1 MKNYIGI
8 DLGTTNSVICSYI
21 GVETRIWKSPDQ
33 NDVTPSAIFIDGR
46 GNKYVGT
53 RAYNAAPRNPDNS
66 GILFKRHMGTST
78 QLKIGNSSFTPEQC
92 SAEILKSLYGYLPED
107 IRDMQETG
115 TVITV
120 PAAFNQMQKSATSEA
135 ANMAGIGNTALLQE
149 PVAAVMSVMRSGN
162 VQGTFLIYDLGGG
175 TLDVAIAEAMDG
187 HVNLLAHG
195 GIAMCGGRDFDRSL
209 VDNLV
214 QPWMMEN
221 FNLPKDFASASQYRK
236 LIRLATWATER
247 AKIELSSRENTAIVL
262 SEDEIRLADL
272 NGEEIYLEVP
282 LSRRD
287 FNPLIE
293 DRIKGTI
300 EEIRRTLTASALTPD
315 YVEQIVFV
323 GGPTNYKP
331 LRDMVTFEL
340 GISEGTSVNP
350 MTAVAEGA
358 SLFAESIDW
367 NTENHQRKES
377 RGTVI
382 SGGVTFNYHARTPS
396 DKARIMVDVSPN
408 IPQGSEF
415 QIDSLDTGWTSG
427 RQPLES
433 GSSVEVDLLNVGKN
447 TFMVS
452 ATDSVGNSIAL
463 EMDWIIITKTAASVD
478 AIPSSHSI
486 AVEVL
491 DRVGGF
497 PMPEYI
503 VRKGDPLPHKGRV
516 VFKATESLKAGD
528 QSSLNFKLWEGEI
541 EDTITDNRLIGVFKV
556 SGSDFDFGEIAAG
569 DDLECEYEILDSGVP
584 VLEFTVSSIGA
595 TFNSRG
601 SFYSRQEG
609 QLDYSTAAALVIREG
624 KETVDRIDVLRERI
638 KHPGLEQARIKAE
651 AAASIKQQEADAE
664 KTQEARE
671 SVLESRKI
679 LNDVRKV
686 HRQDI
691 RESDFD
697 GVTGVFS
704 EFVREYARPSEITAF
719 DNLCKTAMNCV
730 GHNDKQFEYYL
741 EHLKG
746 QNFNILFSQDWFV
759 VEYFKYLVSAP
770 ELFAENCGFQEL
782 AEAGLS
788 ALQHGNIQNLRS
800 VSLQLDDKRLDR
812 GAGQFALTNIV
823 RG

>member
-1 MKNYIGI
+1 MNNYIGI

-46 GNKYVGT
+46 GNKYIGT
-53 RAYNAAPRNPDNS
+53 RAYNAAPQNPDNS
-66 GILFKRHMGTST
+66 GTLFKRHMGTNT
-78 QLKIGNSSFTPEQC
+78 KLKIGNSSFTAEQC
-92 SAEILKSLYGYLPED
+92 SAEILKFLYGYLPED

-120 PAAFNQMQKSATSEA
+120 PAAFNQMQRDATLEA
-135 ANMAGIGNTALLQE
+135 AKVAGIGTTGLLQE
-149 PVAAVMSVMRSGN
+149 PVAAVMSVMRSGD

-209 VDNLV
+209 VDKLV
-214 QPWMMEN
+214 RPWMMDN

-247 AKIELSSRENTAIVL
+247 AKIELSSRDNTAIVL
-262 SEDEIRLADL
+262 SEDEIRMTDS

-287 FNPLIE
+287 FNSLIE

-300 EEIRRTLTASALTPD
+300 EETRRTLTASALTPD

-331 LRDMVTFEL
+331 LRDMVTSEL
-340 GISEGTSVNP
+340 GISDGTRVNP

-367 NTENHQRKES
+367 SMENRQRKDS
-377 RGTVI
+377 RGTI
-382 SGGVTFNYHARTPS
+382 TTGGVTFNYHARTPS
-396 DKARIMVDVSPN
+396 NKARIMVDVSTNTPA
-408 IPQGSEF
+408 GSEY

-427 RQPLES
+427 RQRLES
-433 GSSVEVDLLNVGKN
+433 GSSVEVDLLNLGKN

-452 ATDSVGNSIAL
+452 ASDSVGNSIAL
-463 EMDWIIITKTAASVD
+463 EKGWIVITRTAASVD
-478 AIPSSHSI
+478 AIPASHSM

-491 DRVGGF
+491 ERVGGF
-497 PMPEYI
+497 PIPEYI

-516 VFKATESLKAGD
+516 VFKAGEALRAGD
-528 QSSLNFKLWEGEI
+528 QRSLNFKLWEGEI

-556 SGSDFDFGEIAAG
+556 SGSDFDFGEIASG
-569 DDLECEYEILDSGVP
+569 DDLVCEYEILDSGVP

-595 TFNSRG
+595 TFNTRS

-609 QLDYSTAAALVIREG
+609 QLDYSTAAALIIREG
-624 KETVDRIDVLRERI
+624 QETADRIDVLRERI
-638 KHPGLEQARIKAE
+638 KHPGLEQARAKAV
-651 AAASIKQQEADAE
+651 AAASINPQEADVE
-664 KTQEARE
+664 KAQEARE
-671 SVLESRKI
+671 SVLESRKL

-686 HRQDI
+686 HRQEI
-691 RESDFD
+691 RKSELD
-697 GVTGVFS
+697 GITDLFS
-704 EFVREYARPSEITAF
+704 EFVKEYAQPSEITDF
-719 DNLCKTAMNCV
+719 ENLCKTAMNCAE
-730 GHNDKQFEYYL
+730 HNDKQFEYYL
-741 EHLKG
+741 EHLRG
-746 QNFNILFSQDWFV
+746 QNFSILWSQDWFV

-770 ELFAENCGFQEL
+770 ELYADRGSFQEL
-782 AEAGLS
+782 ADAGLS
-788 ALQHGNIQNLRS
+788 ALQHANIQNLRS
-800 VSLQLDDKRLDR
+800 VSLQLDDRRLDR
-812 GAGQFALTNIV
+812 GDGQHALTNIV